1 MKGRQPKT
9 EVVRLPTQPITK
21 HLEQSDD
28 NHLDISR
35 LVCVFLP
42 CFFVFLFSCLEPK
55 QSSKDGTPIVTT
67 SIRVSKSCTTPYSTL
82 TSKVLCKKG
91 VKGVDKPIFWYF
103 REKSQTNHK
112 LMGTSCICVM
122 YVSRGFY
129 NVSVDER
136 NKIVMV
142 GSIWW

>member
-1 MKGRQPKT
+1 MYRWMNAMKSRWLGQSGRD
-9 EVVRLPTQPITK
+9 
-21 HLEQSDD
+21 HLG
-28 NHLDISR
+28 ISR
-35 LVCVFLP
+35 TCVCVFNFVFS
-42 CFFVFLFSCLEPK
+42 CFFFLVWNRSTVQTMERL
-55 QSSKDGTPIVTT
+55 SSVRRYECRNHVQHPH
-67 SIRVSKSCTTPYSTL
+67 SNL
-82 TSKVLCKKG
+82 TSRVLCKKG

>member
-1 MKGRQPKT
+1 MCFQ
-9 EVVRLPTQPITK
+9 L
-21 HLEQSDD
+21 
-28 NHLDISR
+28 
-35 LVCVFLP
+35 VFL
-42 CFFVFLFSCLEPK
+42 CFFFLVWNRNKVQRMERL
-55 QSSKDGTPIVTT
+55 SSVRRYECRNHVQHPH
-67 SIRVSKSCTTPYSTL
+67 SNL

-142 GSIWW
+142 GAIWW